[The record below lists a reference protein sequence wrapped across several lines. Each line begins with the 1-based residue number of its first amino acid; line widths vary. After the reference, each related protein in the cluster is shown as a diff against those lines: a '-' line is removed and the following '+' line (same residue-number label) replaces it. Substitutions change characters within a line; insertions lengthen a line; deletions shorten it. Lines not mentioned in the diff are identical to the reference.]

1 MLPEATGPRALP
13 ESIGRLKHGC
23 MPVLTTLSAVECERL
38 LRRGTFG
45 RAVVMSPLGPEIVPV
60 NYAVQGD
67 EIVVRVSASSTLAR
81 HGTGDVVFEVDQV
94 DHDRWHGWSVVARGT
109 GVVVEAVPGDHEV
122 GTRVRPWVDGERPYE
137 LRLTWSELTGR
148 RVGGSR

>member
-1 MLPEATGPRALP
+1 
-13 ESIGRLKHGC
+13 

-67 EIVVRVSASSTLAR
+67 EIVVRVSALSLI
-81 HGTGDVVFEVDQV
+81 HI
-94 DHDRWHGWSVVARGT
+94 
-109 GVVVEAVPGDHEV
+109 
-122 GTRVRPWVDGERPYE
+122 
-137 LRLTWSELTGR
+137 
-148 RVGGSR
+148 